1 MKYFEVKLSYEGLNE
16 EGKDVV
22 VKERIVF
29 KEAETFGSAEE
40 LAYKLAEERSLTE
53 VYIDSIKTLKVST
66 VMDSEKEEE
75 DNKWYLAQVKF
86 LAVDEKSGKVKT
98 AKENNLIKRET
109 PEKVIEVIHEI
120 YKDSMFGYDIV
131 NVKESGINEVI

>member
-1 MKYFEVKLSYEGLNE
+1 MKYFEVKFSYEGLNE

-40 LAYKLAEERSLTE
+40 LAYKLAEERSLAE
-53 VYIDSIKTLKVST
+53 IYIDSIKTLKVST
-66 VMDSEKEEE
+66 VMDSEREE

-86 LAVDEKSGKVKT
+86 LFVDDNGKAKT
-98 AKENNLIKRET
+98 VKENNLIKRET

-120 YKDSMFGYDIV
+120 YKDSMFGYDII

>member
-1 MKYFEVKLSYEGLNE
+1 MKYFEVKFSYEGLNE

-40 LAYKLAEERSLTE
+40 LAYKLAEERSLVE
-53 VYIDSIKTLKVST
+53 IYIDSIKTLKIST
-66 VMDSEKEEE
+66 VMDSEREE

-86 LAVDEKSGKVKT
+86 LFIDDNGKVKT
-98 AKENNLIKRET
+98 VKENNLIKRET
-109 PEKVIEVIHEI
+109 PEKVIEAIHEI
-120 YKDSMFGYDIV
+120 YKGSMFGYDIV

>member
-1 MKYFEVKLSYEGLNE
+1 MKYFEVKFSYEGVNE

-40 LAYKLAEERSLTE
+40 LAYKLAEERSLAE
-53 VYIDSIKTLKVST
+53 VYIDSIKTLKVSN

-86 LAVDEKSGKVKT
+86 LFVNDNGKAKT
-98 AKENNLIKRET
+98 VKENNLIKRET
-109 PEKVIEVIHEI
+109 PEKVIEVIHET
-120 YKDSMFGYDIV
+120 YKDSMFGYDII